1 MKLPF
6 SWNFVDDWKQVLR
19 FAWSVKLAVLAGVL
33 SAITV
38 IRGVMLSCGSG
49 PLFMFWFI
57 VVSVSATV
65 VTFLIG
71 PARIIEQPKT
81 LPKVSE

>member
-6 SWNFVDDWKQVLR
+6 SWNFVEDWKMVLR
-19 FAWSVKLAVLAGVL
+19 FAWTVKLAILAGVL

-38 IRGVMLSCGSG
+38 IMGVMISCGSSAI
-49 PLFMFWFI
+49 FMFWFI

-81 LPKVSE
+81 LPKLTE

>member
-1 MKLPF
+1 MRFPF
-6 SWNFVDDWKQVLR
+6 GWNPIEDWKRVLR
-19 FAWSVKLAVLAGVL
+19 FAWTVKLAVLAGLL

-38 IRGVMLSCGSG
+38 IMGVMISCGSSRMY
-49 PLFMFWFI
+49 MFWFI

-71 PARIIEQPKT
+71 PARIIEQPNT
-81 LPKVSE
+81 LGTKP